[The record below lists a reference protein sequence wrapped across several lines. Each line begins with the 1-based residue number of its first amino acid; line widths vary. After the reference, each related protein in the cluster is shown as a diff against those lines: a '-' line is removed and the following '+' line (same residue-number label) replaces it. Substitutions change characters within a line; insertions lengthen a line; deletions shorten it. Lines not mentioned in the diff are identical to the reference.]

1 MKPAPFGFAK
11 ARSVAHGRGSG
22 SQFGRLFREHQILI
36 VVAAIGVAALVFDTW
51 AAWHQFAQ
59 QQQQFHQSASFWSL
73 DFFAFWGNG
82 VAQNWQSEALFGIGL
97 VLILR
102 STRLR
107 EVEDQD
113 QGGKSAGAGP

>member
-1 MKPAPFGFAK
+1 MKSFVRK
-11 ARSVAHGRGSG
+11 
-22 SQFGRLFREHQILI
+22 HQILI
-36 VVAAIGVAALVFDTW
+36 IVGVIGVLALIFDTW

-59 QQQQFHQSASFWSL
+59 QQGQFHNRAHFFSV
-73 DFFAFWGNG
+73 DFLAFWGNG